1 MAIIRVGLVGLG
13 EVAQSIHLPVLADQR
28 DRWVIAG
35 VHDVSPSLVALC
47 TSEYPTAKAFETAEA

>member
-47 TSEYPTAKAFETAEA
+47 